1 MNVDNAWFLIT
12 SEEIEAIMMQLQDVR
27 DDIPDKYD
35 HVRQIQG
42 IINTVRNR
50 LV

>member
-1 MNVDNAWFLIT
+1 MSVDNAWFLIT
-12 SEEIEAIMMQLQDVR
+12 SEEIEAIMTELRDVR
-27 DDIPDKYD
+27 EDIPDNYD